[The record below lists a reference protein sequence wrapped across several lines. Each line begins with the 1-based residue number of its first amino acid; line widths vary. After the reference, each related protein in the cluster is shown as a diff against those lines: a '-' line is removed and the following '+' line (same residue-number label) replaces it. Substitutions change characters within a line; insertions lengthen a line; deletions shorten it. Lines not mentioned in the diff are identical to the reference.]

1 MARISEDLVKEL
13 ASNRYDD
20 TPVVSCYLDV
30 DGKRY
35 VRPHD
40 YELHLE
46 DMLRRTREREHKAG
60 HHTVCDDLQRIE
72 EHLKAGIDRSRT
84 RGVAVFACSP
94 HDLWRVIELPVPVRN
109 QLVVNAS
116 PHVRQLEAIIDEYER
131 FAVLLADRERS
142 RMFIFEL
149 GELVDK
155 TEQLDRLPRH
165 EDDGGELD
173 RDSVR
178 SHVDAAAHHHLKRA
192 AQAAFHVF
200 QEQSFDHLI
209 LGAPDPIVA
218 DLERELHPYLRERIA
233 ARLSVSV
240 GARDDEIRKAALE
253 VESQVERAKEAAAVQ
268 KLRDA
273 VGAGNGGAAG
283 LDPVL
288 TVLVER
294 RVETLLVSDGFEAP
308 GWRCPACGYVATKGR
323 RCPVCASEMHAVED
337 VVEEA
342 VEEALAQSC
351 RVEVCH
357 DNADLDVLG
366 RIGALLRF

>member
-72 EHLKAGIDRSRT
+72 DHLKAGIDRSRT
-84 RGVAVFACSP
+84 RGVAVFACSS

-131 FAVLLADRERS
+131 FAVLLADRERA
-142 RMFIFEL
+142 RMFVFEL

-155 TEQLDRLPRH
+155 TEQLDKLPRH
-165 EDDGGELD
+165 EDDGGDLD

-218 DLERELHPYLRERIA
+218 DLERELHPYLKERIA
-233 ARLSVSV
+233 ARISVSV

-283 LDPVL
+283 LESVL

>member
-1 MARISEDLVKEL
+1 MARISEELVKDL
-13 ASNRYDD
+13 AGHRYDD

-30 DGKRY
+30 DGRRY

-40 YELHLE
+40 YELHFDE
-46 DMLRRTREREHKAG
+46 MLRRTREREHKAG
-60 HHTVCDDLQRIE
+60 HHTVCSDLKRIDE
-72 EHLKAGIDRSRT
+72 YVKAGLDRSRT
-84 RGVAVFACSP
+84 RGLAIFACSP
-94 HDLWRVIELPVPVRN
+94 HDIWKVIELPVPVRN

-116 PHVRQLEAIIDEYER
+116 PHVRQLEGIIDEYER
-131 FAVLLADRERS
+131 FAVLLADRERA
-142 RMFIFEL
+142 RIFIFEL
-149 GELVDK
+149 GELVEK
-155 TEQLDRLPRH
+155 TEKVDRLPRH

-178 SHVDAAAHHHLKRA
+178 KHVEAAAQHHLKRA
-192 AQAAFHVF
+192 AATAFQVF
-200 QEQSFDHLI
+200 QEQGFDHLI
-209 LGAPDPIVA
+209 IGAPDPIA
-218 DLERELHPYLRERIA
+218 AELERELHPYLRERIA
-233 ARLSVSV
+233 ARLSVRV
-240 GARDDEIRKAALE
+240 NATDDEIRRAALDVESE
-253 VESQVERAKEAAAVQ
+253 VERGKEAAAVQ

-288 TVLVER
+288 AVLVER
-294 RVETLLVSDGFEAP
+294 RVDTLLVSDGFEAP

-323 RCPVCASEMHAVED
+323 RCPVCGSDMKAVED

-357 DNADLDVLG
+357 NNADLDVLG

>member
-1 MARISEDLVKEL
+1 MTRIDEDLVKEL
-13 ASNRYDD
+13 ASMRYDD
-20 TPVVSCYLDV
+20 APVVSCYLDV
-30 DGKRY
+30 DGSRY

-40 YELHLE
+40 YELHLDE
-46 DMLRRTREREHKAG
+46 MVRRTREREHKAG
-60 HHTVCDDLQRIE
+60 HHTVCDDLQRID
-72 EHLKAGIDRSRT
+72 EHVKAGIDRSHT
-84 RGVAVFACSP
+84 RGLAMFACSP
-94 HDLWRVIELPVPVRN
+94 HDLWRVVELPVPVRN
-109 QLVVNAS
+109 RLVVNAS
-116 PHVRQLEAIIDEYER
+116 PQVRQLEGIIDEYER
-131 FAVLLADRERS
+131 FAVLLADRQRA
-142 RMFIFEL
+142 RMFVFEL

-155 TEQLDRLPRH
+155 TERLDALPRH
-165 EDDGGELD
+165 EDDGGDLD

-192 AQAAFHVF
+192 ARAAFEVF
-200 QEQSFDHLI
+200 QDQGFDHLI

-233 ARLSVSV
+233 ARVSVAV
-240 GARDDEIRKAALE
+240 GAREDEIRRAALE
-253 VESQVERAKEAAAVQ
+253 VESQVERAKEAAAVE

-288 TVLVER
+288 AVLVER
-294 RVETLLVSDGFEAP
+294 RVDTLLVSDGFEAP

-323 RCPVCASEMHAVED
+323 RCPVCSSDMNAVED

-357 DNADLDVLG
+357 ENADLDVLG